1 MWQQVTSHQSKQ
13 IRRISNIDVSD
24 MNDLVSIVI
33 PVYNAE
39 KCIGDTI
46 ASIRSQSYTNWEIIL
61 VDDGS
66 TDRSLDIIKALEC
79 ENIKVLSTGGGSAA
93 IARNKGIEAAE
104 GRYIAF
110 LDADDL
116 WDPHKLEKQ
125 LVFMDKNDAAFS
137 FTGYEFAD
145 EYGVSVKKIVQVPK
159 VITYKQA
166 LKNTTIFT
174 STVMFDMSKLTKDE
188 IYMPNVKSED
198 TATWWKVLKSGVKGY
213 GLNEGLT
220 LYRRSAGTLSSN
232 KIEALR
238 RIWNL
243 YRNVEGLS
251 VPYSAWCFVWWAIR
265 AVIRRI

>member
-1 MWQQVTSHQSKQ
+1 MS
-13 IRRISNIDVSD
+13 
-24 MNDLVSIVI
+24 DLVSIVI

-39 KCIGDTI
+39 NCISDTI
-46 ASIRSQSYTNWEIIL
+46 ASIRSQTYTNWEVIM
-61 VDDGS
+61 VDDKS
-66 TDRSLDIIKALEC
+66 SDRSLDIMRAIEGD
-79 ENIKVLSTGGGSAA
+79 NIHVIEGNGGSAA
-93 IARNKGIEAAE
+93 LARNKGIEAAN

-116 WDPHKLEKQ
+116 WDPDKLEKQ
-125 LVFMDKNDAAFS
+125 LEFMEMNNAAFS

-145 EYGVSVKKIVQVPK
+145 EFGVSVKKIVQVPRT
-159 VITYKQA
+159 INYNQA

-174 STVMFDMSKLTKDE
+174 STVMFDMTKLSKED

-198 TATWWKVLKSGVKGY
+198 TATWWKILKKGIKGY

-232 KIEALR
+232 KVEAIR

-243 YRNVEGLS
+243 YRKVEGLS
-251 VPYSAWCFVWWAIR
+251 VLKSAYCFMFWAIR

>member
-1 MWQQVTSHQSKQ
+1 
-13 IRRISNIDVSD
+13 
-24 MNDLVSIVI
+24 MNNTVSIVI

-39 KCIGDTI
+39 KCISDTV
-46 ASIRSQSYTNWEIIL
+46 ASIRSQTYKDWEIIL

-66 TDRSLDIIKALEC
+66 TDRSLDIMKTLEC
-79 ENIKVLSTGGGSAA
+79 DNIKVLSCGKGSAA
-93 IARNKGIEAAE
+93 IARNRGIDEAS

-116 WDPHKLEKQ
+116 WYPDKLEKQ
-125 LVFMDKNDAAFS
+125 IAFMEKNDAAFS

-145 EYGVSVKKIVQVPK
+145 EYGVSVNKIVQVPHT
-159 VITYKQA
+159 ISYKQA

-174 STVMFDMSKLTKDE
+174 STVMFDMDKLSKDE
-188 IYMPNVKSED
+188 IHMPNVKSED

-232 KIEALR
+232 KVEAIR

-243 YRNVEGLS
+243 YRKVEKLS
-251 VPYSAWCFVWWAIR
+251 VPYSALCFVFWAFR
-265 AVIRRI
+265 AVFRRI

>member
-1 MWQQVTSHQSKQ
+1 
-13 IRRISNIDVSD
+13 
-24 MNDLVSIVI
+24 MNELVSIVI

-39 KCIGDTI
+39 KCISDTI

-66 TDRSLDIIKALEC
+66 TDRSLEIMKNIEGDNIIVLEG
-79 ENIKVLSTGGGSAA
+79 KGGSAA
-93 IARNKGIEAAE
+93 LARNIGIEAAK
-104 GRYIAF
+104 GRFIAF

-116 WDPHKLEKQ
+116 WDPKKLEKQ
-125 LVFMDKNDAAFS
+125 LSFMESNDAAFS

-159 VITYKQA
+159 TITYKQA

-174 STVMFDMSKLTKDE
+174 STVIFDMSKLTKDQ

-198 TATWWKVLKSGVKGY
+198 TATWWRVLKSGITGY

-220 LYRRSAGTLSSN
+220 LYRRSAGTLSSD

-251 VPYSAWCFVWWAIR
+251 VPYSAWCFCFWALR

>member
-1 MWQQVTSHQSKQ
+1 
-13 IRRISNIDVSD
+13 
-24 MNDLVSIVI
+24 MNDLVSVVI

-46 ASIRSQSYTNWEIIL
+46 ASIRSQSYSNWEIIL

-66 TDRSLDIIKALEC
+66 TDKSLEIMKTLES
-79 ENIKVLSTGGGSAA
+79 ENIHILKGNGGSAA
-93 IARNKGIEAAE
+93 LARNMGIEAAK

-116 WDPHKLEKQ
+116 WDPEKLTKQ
-125 LVFMDKNDAAFS
+125 LQFMKENDAAFS

-159 VITYKQA
+159 TITYKQA

-174 STVMFDMSKLTKDE
+174 STVIFDMDKLSKED

-198 TATWWKVLKSGVKGY
+198 TATWWRVLKSGCKGY

-232 KIEALR
+232 KVEAIR

-243 YRNVEGLS
+243 YRNVEKLS
-251 VPYSAWCFVWWAIR
+251 VVYSAWCFCFWALR

>member
-1 MWQQVTSHQSKQ
+1 
-13 IRRISNIDVSD
+13 

-39 KCIGDTI
+39 KCISDTV
-46 ASIRSQSYTNWEIIL
+46 ASIKAQTYTNWELIM

-66 TDRSLDIIKALEC
+66 TDKSLELMKATEC
-79 ENIKVLSTGGGSAA
+79 ESIKVLECGGGSAA
-93 IARNKGIEAAE
+93 LARNKGIMAAA

-116 WDPHKLEKQ
+116 WDPKKLEKQ
-125 LVFMDKNDAAFS
+125 IDFMAKSDAAFS

-145 EYGVSVKKIVQVPK
+145 EYGVSVNKIVQVPNT
-159 VITYKQA
+159 ITYKQA

-174 STVMFDMSKLTKDE
+174 STVMFDMNKLTKEE
-188 IYMPNVKSED
+188 ILMPNVKSED

-232 KIEALR
+232 KVEAIR

-251 VPYSAWCFVWWAIR
+251 LPYSSICFAFWAVR
-265 AVIRRI
+265 AVLRRI

>member
-1 MWQQVTSHQSKQ
+1 MGE
-13 IRRISNIDVSD
+13 
-24 MNDLVSIVI
+24 LVSIVI

-39 KCIGDTI
+39 KCISDTV
-46 ASIRSQSYTNWEIIL
+46 ASIRSQNYTDWEIFL

-66 TDRSLDIIKALEC
+66 TDRSFEIIKALEC
-79 ENIKVLSTGGGSAA
+79 DNIHVLSSGGGSAA
-93 IARNKGIEAAE
+93 LARNKGIEAAS

-116 WDPHKLEKQ
+116 WDPLKLSKQ
-125 LVFMDKNDAAFS
+125 LDFMKKYDAAFS

-145 EYGVSVKKIVQVPK
+145 EFGVSVKKIVQVPK
-159 VITYKQA
+159 TITYKQA

-174 STVMFDMSKLTKDE
+174 STVIFDMEKLSKED
-188 IYMPNVKSED
+188 IFMPNVKSED
-198 TATWWKVLKSGVKGY
+198 TATWWRVLKSGVKGY

-251 VPYSAWCFVWWAIR
+251 VPYSAYCFVFWAIR

>member
-1 MWQQVTSHQSKQ
+1 
-13 IRRISNIDVSD
+13 
-24 MNDLVSIVI
+24 MNELVSIVI

-39 KCIGDTI
+39 KCISDTI

-66 TDRSLDIIKALEC
+66 TDRSLEIMKNIEGDNIIVLEG
-79 ENIKVLSTGGGSAA
+79 KGGSAA
-93 IARNKGIEAAE
+93 LARNIGIEAAK
-104 GRYIAF
+104 GRFIAF

-116 WDPHKLEKQ
+116 WDPKKLEKQ
-125 LVFMDKNDAAFS
+125 LGFMESNDAAFS

-159 VITYKQA
+159 TITYKQA

-174 STVMFDMSKLTKDE
+174 STVIFDMSKLTKDQ

-198 TATWWKVLKSGVKGY
+198 TATWWRVLKSGITGY

-220 LYRRSAGTLSSN
+220 LYRRSAGTLSSD

-251 VPYSAWCFVWWAIR
+251 VPYSAWCFCFWALR

>member
-1 MWQQVTSHQSKQ
+1 MDKMS
-13 IRRISNIDVSD
+13 
-24 MNDLVSIVI
+24 DLVSIVI

-39 KCIGDTI
+39 NCISDTY
-46 ASIRSQSYTNWEIIL
+46 ASIRSQSYTDWEIIF

-66 TDRSLDIIKALEC
+66 TDRSLEILNAIEAD
-79 ENIKVLSTGGGSAA
+79 NVKVLTCEGGSAA
-93 IARNKGIEAAE
+93 IARNMGIRQAQ

-116 WDPHKLEKQ
+116 WAPEKLTRQ
-125 LVFMDKNDAAFS
+125 LEFMNKEGAAFS

-145 EYGVSVKKIVQVPK
+145 EFGVSVKKVVLVPK
-159 VITYKQA
+159 TITYRQA

-174 STVMFDMSKLTKDE
+174 STVIFDMEKLKKDD
-188 IYMPNVKSED
+188 IYMPDVRSED
-198 TATWWKVLKSGVKGY
+198 TATWWRVLKSGVIGY

-232 KIEALR
+232 KIEAIR

-251 VPYSAWCFVWWAIR
+251 IPYSAYCFVFWAIR
-265 AVIRRI
+265 AVLRRI

>member
-1 MWQQVTSHQSKQ
+1 
-13 IRRISNIDVSD
+13 

-39 KCIGDTI
+39 RCISDTV
-46 ASIRSQSYTNWEIIL
+46 ASIRAQSYTNWEIIM

-66 TDRSLDIIKALEC
+66 TDRSYDIMQALESD
-79 ENIKVLSTGGGSAA
+79 NIKILKSGGGSAA
-93 IARNKGIEAAE
+93 IARNKGIDAAS

-110 LDADDL
+110 IDADDL
-116 WDPHKLEKQ
+116 WDPRKLTKQ
-125 LVFMDKNDAAFS
+125 LAFMDKHDAAFS

-145 EYGVSVKKIVQVPK
+145 EYGVSVNKIVQVPLT
-159 VITYKQA
+159 ITYRKA

-174 STVMFDMSKLTKDE
+174 STVIFDMNKLSKED

-198 TATWWKVLKSGVKGY
+198 TATWWRVLKSGVTGY

-232 KIEALR
+232 KFEAIR

-243 YRNVEGLS
+243 YRNVEKLS
-251 VPYSAWCFVWWAIR
+251 IPYSCVCFVMWAIR
-265 AVIRRI
+265 AVLRRV

>member
-1 MWQQVTSHQSKQ
+1 MS
-13 IRRISNIDVSD
+13 
-24 MNDLVSIVI
+24 DLVSIVI

-39 KCIGDTI
+39 KCISDTI
-46 ASIRSQSYTNWEIIL
+46 ASIRSQTYDNWEIIM

-66 TDRSLDIIKALEC
+66 TDKSLEIMRTFLCD
-79 ENIKVLSTGGGSAA
+79 NIKVLKGGGGSAA
-93 IARNKGIEAAE
+93 LARNKGIEAAE

-110 LDADDL
+110 IDADDL
-116 WDPHKLEKQ
+116 WYPQKLEKQ
-125 LVFMDKNDAAFS
+125 LEFMNKNEAAFS

-145 EYGVSVKKIVQVPK
+145 EFGVSVNKVVQVPK
-159 VITYKQA
+159 TISYRQA

-174 STVMFDMSKLTKDE
+174 STVIFDLSKISKDE

-198 TATWWKVLKSGVKGY
+198 TATWWRVLKSGVKGY

-232 KIEALR
+232 KVEAVR

-251 VPYSAWCFVWWAIR
+251 VPYSSFCFCFWALR